1 MSRHA
6 DRIGRHG
13 WNSLQGYF
21 NAHVRRMA
29 DLENEG
35 FLVRDGLA
43 QHWGKGEFLVL
54 EGRLRCKHGLFVD
67 VLKYLNVRRYPT
79 RTLVRTNRYRYHAG
93 VEGDANRPI
102 FRYVNTDA
110 KPGHAGAHHKHRFD
124 PTTWREIEPPLWIG
138 EERWPHL
145 SDVVDE
151 LRDWWETTGRHLRL
165 EAPRGEE

>member
-1 MSRHA
+1 
-6 DRIGRHG
+6 
-13 WNSLQGYF
+13 
-21 NAHVRRMA
+21 MA

-93 VEGDANRPI
+93 VEGDADRPI
-102 FRYVNTDA
+102 FRY
-110 KPGHAGAHHKHRFD
+110 D
-124 PTTWREIEPPLWIG
+124 PTPWREIEPQFWIG